1 MKLLV
6 QEFLMN
12 HSFSDL
18 EKEHGVY
25 VSVSKN
31 NRKISLNYDHIETKE
46 SDVLSWDC
54 RGLILSKI
62 DFSEFN
68 MLPDNKIDKN
78 IIIGDTQIIAF
89 GLRRFFNYGQGST
102 NINWNDSSLQIVE
115 KLDGTLCILHMDP
128 FTKKW
133 NVATRSVAE
142 ADLLMDNGI
151 FTFRTLFEKALKDT
165 CGQTFEEYTSKLDSK
180 ITYCFE
186 LTTPYN
192 QIVVNYPDNRIT
204 LLAVRNI
211 LSLDELDIS
220 KIETYGVPI
229 IQSYKYNSINDLL
242 SWVSSRNPMKYEG
255 VVVKD
260 SNFNRV
266 KIKNAGYVA
275 FNRIKDSVSKSPRT
289 CLELILSEKEDDAI
303 SFLPEEIVKNL
314 LKLKSNVQNLIKEH
328 DQIYN
333 SISHIED
340 KKSFAL
346 KLQELAKEKNIWVT
360 PLFQIFNKKAVN
372 MHDFINKNKTLS
384 GSWHNSFLDKILEFI

>member
-6 QEFLMN
+6 QEFLTN

-18 EKEHGVY
+18 ESEHGVY

-204 LLAVRNI
+204 LLAARNI

>member
-6 QEFLMN
+6 QEFLTN

-133 NVATRSVAE
+133 NVATRSVTE

-204 LLAVRNI
+204 LLAARNI

>member
-6 QEFLMN
+6 QEFLTN

-18 EKEHGVY
+18 ESEHGVY

-204 LLAVRNI
+204 LLAARNV

>member
-6 QEFLMN
+6 QEFLTN

-25 VSVSKN
+25 ASISKN

-54 RGLILSKI
+54 RGLILSRS
-62 DFSEFN
+62 DFSEFDV
-68 MLPDNKIDKN
+68 LSDNKIDKN
-78 IIIGDTQIIAF
+78 VVIGDTQIVAF
-89 GLRRFFNYGQGST
+89 GLRRFFNYGQGSC
-102 NINWNDSSLQIVE
+102 NINWDDSNLQIIE
-115 KLDGTLCILHMDP
+115 KLDGTLCILHIDL
-128 FTKKW
+128 FTQKW
-133 NVATRSVAE
+133 CVATRSCPD

-192 QIVVNYPDNRIT
+192 QIVVHYPNNSVT
-204 LLAVRNI
+204 LLSARDLV
-211 LSLDELDIS
+211 SLNELDIS
-220 KIETYGVPI
+220 KIETYGVPTV
-229 IQSYKYNSINDLL
+229 QSYKYNSINDLL
-242 SWVSSRNPMKYEG
+242 SWVSNRNPKKYEG
-255 VVVKD
+255 VVAKD
-260 SNFNRV
+260 SNFNRI
-266 KIKNAGYVA
+266 KIKNAEYVA
-275 FNRIKDSVSKSPRT
+275 FHRIKDSVSKSPRT

-314 LKLKSNVQNLIKEH
+314 LKLKSSVQNLIKEH
-328 DQIYN
+328 DQIYS

-340 KKSFAL
+340 RKSFAL
-346 KLQELAKEKNIWVT
+346 KLQELAKERNIWVT
-360 PLFQIFNKKAVN
+360 PLFQIFSKKADSV
-372 MHDFINKNKTLS
+372 HDFINKNKTLD
-384 GSWHNSFLDKILEFI
+384 GSWNNAFLDKILEYL